1 MMVAV
6 ALGLANPVPV
16 AAAPPAPDADGT
28 NEPTTSTEAQ
38 KAWLDSSEK
47 AALVNDE
54 VLQAQEQQR
63 QARDGADRA
72 ARTVG
77 QAEQTAAAAAEESG
91 RAAMEAAELQ
101 SQAREFASAAFR
113 GAQLSTVS
121 ALLTSDSAYDF
132 LDQAQMLDQVATT
145 TQATL
150 DAAAAAERAAR
161 EAEDAAADAA
171 ARARAAKRAA
181 DAAAAAADRATVE
194 VQHRQAALR
203 DQAAQYRALTRQL
216 TQDERNQAIAAQQ
229 RAYEQQ
235 AAATAEPAVPAPP
248 PQQQSAGASPAGQ
261 VAVAAALSK
270 LGARYVWGASGPNL
284 FDCSGLTSW
293 AWAQAGVSIP
303 RTSRDQSTMTT
314 VPLDQLRPG
323 DLVTYYSPVSHVA
336 MYIGNGKVVQA
347 STESMPVYISSL
359 YGAGP
364 NPTGHRVNG

>member
-1 MMVAV
+1 MLVAI
-6 ALGLANPVPV
+6 ALGLASPVPV

-28 NEPTTSTEAQ
+28 GEPTTSTEAQ

-63 QARDGADRA
+63 QARHGADRA

-77 QAEQTAAAAAEESG
+77 QADQAAAAAAEESR

-101 SQAREFASAAFR
+101 SQAREFASAAYR
-113 GAQLSTVS
+113 GARLNTVG
-121 ALLTSDSAYDF
+121 ALLTSDSVYDF
-132 LDQAQMLDQVATT
+132 LDQVEMIDQVATA

-150 DAAAAAERAAR
+150 DAAASAERTAR
-161 EAEDAAADAA
+161 EAEATAADAA

-181 DAAAAAADRATVE
+181 DDAAAAADRATVE
-194 VQHRQAALR
+194 VQRRQSALR
-203 DQAAQYRALTRQL
+203 DQAARYRALTRQL
-216 TQDERNQAIAAQQ
+216 TRDERNQAIAAQQ

-235 AAATAEPAVPAPP
+235 AAATARPEAPAPS
-248 PQQQSAGASPAGQ
+248 QQSADASPAGQ

-270 LGARYVWGASGPNL
+270 LGARYVWGASGPNQ

-303 RTSRDQSTMTT
+303 RTSRDQSTMTA

-364 NPTGHRVNG
+364 NPTGHRVSG

>member
-150 DAAAAAERAAR
+150 DAAAAAERA
-161 EAEDAAADAA
+161 
-171 ARARAAKRAA
+171 AA

>member
-1 MMVAV
+1 MLVAI
-6 ALGLANPVPV
+6 ALGLASPVPV

-28 NEPTTSTEAQ
+28 SEPTTSTEAQ

-63 QARDGADRA
+63 QARHGADRA

-77 QAEQTAAAAAEESG
+77 QADQAAAAAAEDSR

-132 LDQAQMLDQVATT
+132 LDQAQMIDQVAGT

-150 DAAAAAERAAR
+150 DAAVAAERAAR
-161 EAEDAAADAA
+161 EAEAAAVDAA

-181 DAAAAAADRATVE
+181 DDAAAAADRATVE

-248 PQQQSAGASPAGQ
+248 QQQSADASPAGQ

-270 LGARYVWGASGPNL
+270 LGARYVWGASGPNQ

-303 RTSRDQSTMTT
+303 RTSRDQSTMTA

>member
-1 MMVAV
+1 MLVAI
-6 ALGLANPVPV
+6 ALGLASPVPV

-28 NEPTTSTEAQ
+28 GEPTTSTEAQ

-77 QAEQTAAAAAEESG
+77 QADQAAAAAAEESR

-132 LDQAQMLDQVATT
+132 LDQAQMIDQVATR

-150 DAAAAAERAAR
+150 DAAVAAERAAR
-161 EAEDAAADAA
+161 EAEAAAADAA

-181 DAAAAAADRATVE
+181 DDAAAAADRATVE
-194 VQHRQAALR
+194 VQHRRAALR

-248 PQQQSAGASPAGQ
+248 QQQSADASPAGQ

-270 LGARYVWGASGPNL
+270 LGARYVWGASGPNQ

-303 RTSRDQSTMTT
+303 RTSRDQSTMTP